1 MASLP
6 APAPLARPMP
16 VMLAVILSV
25 LLIVTNLVGFALP
38 TNGESVPAFVIIST
52 IVLSAA
58 GGPAAIGVWL
68 LRRWGYILTLVV
80 MVLNV
85 LSGLPGIPVGPTT
98 AIKVFSA
105 LFVVVS
111 IVIIVL
117 VTRPE
122 ARRVYR

>member
-58 GGPAAIGVWL
+58 GVRQRSVCGCCVAGDTFS
-68 LRRWGYILTLVV
+68 RW
-80 MVLNV
+80 
-85 LSGLPGIPVGPTT
+85 S
-98 AIKVFSA
+98 
-105 LFVVVS
+105 
-111 IVIIVL
+111 
-117 VTRPE
+117 
-122 ARRVYR
+122 

>member
-1 MASLP
+1 
-6 APAPLARPMP
+6 
-16 VMLAVILSV
+16 
-25 LLIVTNLVGFALP
+25 
-38 TNGESVPAFVIIST
+38 
-52 IVLSAA
+52 
-58 GGPAAIGVWL
+58 
-68 LRRWGYILTLVV
+68 